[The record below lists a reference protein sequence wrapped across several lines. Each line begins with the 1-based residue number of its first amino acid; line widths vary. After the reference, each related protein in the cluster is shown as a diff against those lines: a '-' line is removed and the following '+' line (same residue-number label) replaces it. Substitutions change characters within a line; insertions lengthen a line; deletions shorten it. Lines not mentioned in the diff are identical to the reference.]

1 MNLREKVVSI
11 LRRKTKEDIKQEKT
25 EENSVTLDDLMNY
38 ISNRI
43 VGQEDAIKTLISNI
57 VYNQVLIDEVEQS
70 ENVDLTVL
78 ESRKISMLLD
88 GPAGTGKSA
97 IINDIASKVSIPV
110 SVTNIAK
117 FFENGF
123 TANDI
128 LYDLLVKADG
138 DLQLA
143 ERGIIVID
151 EIEKIANNSD
161 YSTIEARKSIQEE
174 IIELMNGEIYDF
186 GISQGDSN
194 VNISFDTSKLTFVMS
209 GNLSKQKSKKLTGEG
224 QVRITGFVNNDKGEE
239 NTTIKGYINSGII
252 PNFFEK
258 IKVVATTK
266 NYEVEDY
273 KNILLHSEI
282 SPLGNLVKTI
292 KKFDYENVKC
302 DAGLI
307 SKLATDAYELGV
319 GARGLQILVSEA
331 QNKVLFDIMTQ
342 KYNKSEV
349 INLTQ
354 DLLEPGRQRVRK

>member
-151 EIEKIANNSD
+151 EIEKIANN
-161 YSTIEARKSIQEE
+161 YIKEE
-174 IIELMNGEIYDF
+174 INKILLKNNNIDF
-186 GISQGDSN
+186 IGLERYFIKHKISN
-194 VNISFDTSKLTFVMS
+194 
-209 GNLSKQKSKKLTGEG
+209 
-224 QVRITGFVNNDKGEE
+224 
-239 NTTIKGYINSGII
+239 
-252 PNFFEK
+252 
-258 IKVVATTK
+258 
-266 NYEVEDY
+266 
-273 KNILLHSEI
+273 KNIKIQVNTKITSIGE
-282 SPLGNLVKTI
+282 S
-292 KKFDYENVKC
+292 
-302 DAGLI
+302 
-307 SKLATDAYELGV
+307 
-319 GARGLQILVSEA
+319 R
-331 QNKVLFDIMTQ
+331 
-342 KYNKSEV
+342 
-349 INLTQ
+349 
-354 DLLEPGRQRVRK
+354 